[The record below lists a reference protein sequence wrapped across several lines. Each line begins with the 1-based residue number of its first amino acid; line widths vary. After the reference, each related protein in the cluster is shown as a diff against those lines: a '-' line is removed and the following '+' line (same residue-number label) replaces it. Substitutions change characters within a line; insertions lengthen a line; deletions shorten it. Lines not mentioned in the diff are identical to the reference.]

1 MLCVVY
7 IDKNIYYNPS
17 KYQLCLTC
25 QPKDAKMMMPR
36 TRKKTRSI
44 NSFAEAR
51 NVCNRIFSPD
61 ECRVNLNSL
70 RRIILIKI
78 EF

>member
-1 MLCVVY
+1 
-7 IDKNIYYNPS
+7 
-17 KYQLCLTC
+17 
-25 QPKDAKMMMPR
+25 MMMPR

-61 ECRVNLNSL
+61 ECRVSLNSL
-70 RRIILIKI
+70 RRILIKSEAELQKVI
-78 EF
+78 SIAQTHILPQKISTKNALITT